1 MKYNS
6 PKLTL
11 TFKNGATYEISDSY
25 LIRDLISI
33 SSTLMKDLRP
43 SSSRCSLR
51 VSRDCPNLEDIIG
64 YNDVIKA
71 ILKDEDKYIFTGYLS
86 SKFNYRVTEHGAQVV
101 DFTIEDIGT
110 RALEVMFSP
119 SNGNGKLV
127 NGKSDTIISSI
138 LNTAGI
144 TEATNSVKPSV
155 NILKNIVSIFISNFF
170 HYYLLLY
177 LYISF
182 LIS

>member
-11 TFKNGATYEISDSY
+11 TFKNGVTYEISDSY
-25 LIRDLISI
+25 LIKDSISI

-64 YNDVIKA
+64 YNNNIKA
-71 ILKDEDKYIFTGYLS
+71 TLRDGEKYVFTGYLA
-86 SKFNYRVTEHGAQVV
+86 SKFAYKITEHGAQVV

-110 RALEVMFSP
+110 MAIEV
-119 SNGNGKLV
+119 
-127 NGKSDTIISSI
+127 I
-138 LNTAGI
+138 LY
-144 TEATNSVKPSV
+144 
-155 NILKNIVSIFISNFF
+155 
-170 HYYLLLY
+170 H
-177 LYISF
+177 
-182 LIS
+182 